1 MKKIIWINGL
11 IAGAIVSSM
20 FLISWPLFHS
30 DGKMDMENG
39 MVFGYASM
47 LIAFSMIFFGVK
59 RFRDRHQGGV
69 ISFGKAFQIGILIT
83 VIASVMYALTW
94 EVCYNTF
101 ASDFTTKY
109 TEHYLA
115 KMAEEGATTAEI
127 AAKKVE
133 MESFNEMYQNP
144 LVRFLFTAGMEI
156 FPVGLLITLISAAL
170 FRRRTFLPE
179 TSNV

>member
-1 MKKIIWINGL
+1 MKKIILTNGL

-20 FLISWPLFHS
+20 FLISWPLFHAE
-30 DGKMDMENG
+30 GKMDLDSG
-39 MVFGYASM
+39 MFFGYASM

-101 ASDFTTKY
+101 ASDFMDKY
-109 TEHYLA
+109 TTHYLS
-115 KMAEEGATTAEI
+115 KMAE
-127 AAKKVE
+127 
-133 MESFNEMYQNP
+133 
-144 LVRFLFTAGMEI
+144 
-156 FPVGLLITLISAAL
+156 
-170 FRRRTFLPE
+170 
-179 TSNV
+179 